1 MKHLAFTLTAF
12 CLLASCATTQGT
24 QALGTATGA
33 AIGASLA
40 GDGNKTQGAL
50 IGATAGLIAGSV
62 VAAQGQC
69 TWTRADGST
78 YIAPCPN

>member
-1 MKHLAFTLTAF
+1 MKHLAWTLPILF
-12 CLLASCATTQGT
+12 LLAACDTPQGT

-33 AIGASLA
+33 AIGAAVA

-69 TWTRADGST
+69 TWANPDGT
-78 YIAPCPN
+78 TFLAPCPN